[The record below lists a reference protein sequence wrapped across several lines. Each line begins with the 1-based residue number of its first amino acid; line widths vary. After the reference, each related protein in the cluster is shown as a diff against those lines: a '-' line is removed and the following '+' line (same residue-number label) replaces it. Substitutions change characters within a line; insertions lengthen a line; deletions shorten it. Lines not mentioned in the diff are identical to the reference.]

1 MATAGL
7 GRRDPNVAEVPQS
20 RTPGAWTKGLFS
32 LTCGAAV
39 RLHRPQAAM
48 NGDRTRIDPKSALGY
63 LVAGVAALIL
73 IQAVLFAP
81 RAEAISYSEFKA
93 LLRLGKV
100 SDVVLG
106 TEVITGTLAADGLEA
121 VLPRDTLEA
130 LRRTGAGPYRF
141 STARVDDPGLVAELE
156 AARVKY
162 TGRVENTWISTVL
175 SWIVPMLLFMAVWLF
190 VIRRTSGAAGG
201 LMTIGKSK
209 AKVYMQHSTGVTF
222 DDVAG
227 IDEARGELMEI
238 VDFLKAPERYQ
249 RLGGKIPKGV
259 LIVGAPGTGKTLLA
273 RAVAGEAGVPFF
285 SLTGSDF
292 VELFVGVGAARVRD
306 LFAQAQDRAPSIIF
320 IDELDALGKARGA
333 TPIVGGHDERE
344 QTLNQL
350 LAEMDGFDTQKGVI
364 LLAATN
370 RPEILDPALLRPGRF
385 DRQVVI
391 DRPDLRGREK
401 ILQVHTRKVKLAPGL
416 DLALVA
422 ARTPGFVG
430 ADLANVVNEAALRAA
445 RLGKAAVEMP
455 DFDEAIDR
463 VVAGLERKSR
473 VINPREKEIVAYHE
487 AGHAL
492 VAESRPHADRV
503 AKVSI
508 IPRGVAAL
516 GYTQQRPTEDR
527 YLMTRA
533 ELLDRLDVLLG
544 GRVAEELVFGDVS
557 TGAQDDLQ
565 RVTDIAR
572 HMVTRYGMGET
583 LGLAAFEPPRPAF
596 LPVPTS
602 GPREYSERTAEVIDA
617 EIQKLLEAAH
627 ERVRT
632 TLTAKRA
639 TLEALAK
646 RLIEQE
652 VVDRETLAALIAAVD
667 ERQSPGGT
675 TG

>member
-1 MATAGL
+1 MEPRHKVSVGY
-7 GRRDPNVAEVPQS
+7 VV
-20 RTPGAWTKGLFS
+20 
-32 LTCGAAV
+32 AAV
-39 RLHRPQAAM
+39 L
-48 NGDRTRIDPKSALGY
+48 AL
-63 LVAGVAALIL
+63 VL
-73 IQAVLFAP
+73 IQSILFAP
-81 RAEAISYSEFKA
+81 QAGNLSYSEFKT
-93 LLRLGKV
+93 LVKKGKV
-100 SDVVLG
+100 TELVVDKQ
-106 TEVITGTLAADGLEA
+106 TITGTLAAEGLEGL
-121 VLPRDTLEA
+121 LPKDKLEE
-130 LRRTGAGPYRF
+130 LKRYGGGAHRF
-141 STARVDDPGLVAELE
+141 VTARVDDPGLVAEL
-156 AARVKY
+156 AAANVKF
-162 TGRVENTWISTVL
+162 TGRVENAWLSALL
-175 SWIVPMLLFMAVWLF
+175 SWILPALLFVGVWVF
-190 VIRRTSGAAGG
+190 MMQRMSGAQGG
-201 LMTIGKSK
+201 MMAIGKSR
-209 AKVYMQHSTGVTF
+209 ARVYMQHTTGVTF

-273 RAVAGEAGVPFF
+273 KAVAGEAGVPFF
-285 SLTGSDF
+285 SLSGSDF
-292 VELFVGVGAARVRD
+292 VEMFVGVGAARVRD
-306 LFAQAQDRAPSIIF
+306 LFAQAQEKAPSIIF
-320 IDELDALGKARGA
+320 IDELDALGKARGVS
-333 TPIVGGHDERE
+333 PLVGGHDERE

-350 LAEMDGFDTQKGVI
+350 LAEMDGFDTRKGVI

-391 DRPDLRGREK
+391 DRPDVKGREK

-416 DLALVA
+416 DLSLVA

-445 RLGKAAVEMP
+445 REGKDAVEIT

-463 VVAGLERKSR
+463 VVAGLERRSR

-492 VAESRPHADRV
+492 VAESRPLADRV

-527 YLMTRA
+527 YLMTRM
-533 ELLDRLDVLLG
+533 ELLDRLDVFLG
-544 GRVAEELVFGDVS
+544 GRVAEEIVFGDVS

-565 RVTDIAR
+565 RATDIAR
-572 HMVTRYGMGET
+572 HMITRYGMSEA
-583 LGLAAFEPPRPAF
+583 LGLATFEPPRPVF
-596 LPVPTS
+596 LPVPTAA
-602 GPREYSERTAEVIDA
+602 PKEYSERTAEAIDA

-627 ERVRT
+627 GRVRE

-646 RLIEQE
+646 RLIEKE
-652 VVDRETLAALIAAVD
+652 IVDRAALVRLIAD
-667 ERQSPGGT
+667 
-675 TG
+675 TGAA

>member
-1 MATAGL
+1 MEL
-7 GRRDPNVAEVPQS
+7 KQQ
-20 RTPGAWTKGLFS
+20 KFS
-32 LTCGAAV
+32 
-39 RLHRPQAAM
+39 
-48 NGDRTRIDPKSALGY
+48 IGY
-63 LVAGVAALIL
+63 LVATVLALIL
-73 IQAVLFAP
+73 IQSLLFAP
-81 RAEAISYSEFKA
+81 HAETLSYSEFKT
-93 LLRLGKV
+93 LVKKGKV
-100 SDVVLG
+100 SDLVLDRQ
-106 TEVITGTLAADGLEA
+106 TITGSLAAEGLDGL
-121 VLPRDTLEA
+121 LPKEKIEELKRQ
-130 LRRTGAGPYRF
+130 GGGVHRF
-141 STARVDDPGLVAELE
+141 TTARVDDPGLVAELE
-156 AARVKY
+156 AANVKF

-175 SWIVPMLLFMAVWLF
+175 SWVLPTLLFMGVWLF
-190 VIRRTSGAAGG
+190 VMRRMSGAPNG
-201 LMTIGKSK
+201 LLAIGKSK
-209 AKVYMQHSTGVTF
+209 AKVYVQHSTGVTF

-227 IDEARGELMEI
+227 IDEARSELMEI

-273 RAVAGEAGVPFF
+273 KAVAGEAGVPFF
-285 SLTGSDF
+285 SLSGSDF
-292 VELFVGVGAARVRD
+292 VEMFVGVGAARVRD
-306 LFAQAQDRAPSIIF
+306 LFAQAQEKAPSIIF
-320 IDELDALGKARGA
+320 IDELDALGKARGVS
-333 TPIVGGHDERE
+333 TVVGGHDERE

-385 DRQVVI
+385 DRQVMI
-391 DRPDLRGREK
+391 DRPDIKGREK
-401 ILQVHTRKVKLAPGL
+401 ILQVHTRKVKLAAGL
-416 DLALVA
+416 DLSLIA

-430 ADLANVVNEAALRAA
+430 ADLANVANEAALRAA
-445 RLGKAAVEMP
+445 RQGKDAVDMT

-508 IPRGVAAL
+508 IPRGVMAL

-544 GRVAEELVFGDVS
+544 GRVAEELIFGDVS

-565 RVTDIAR
+565 RATDIAR
-572 HMVTRYGMGET
+572 HMITRYGMGEAI
-583 LGLAAFEPPRPAF
+583 GLATFESPRQAMF
-596 LPVPTS
+596 LPVPTG
-602 GPREYSERTAEVIDA
+602 GPREYSERTAEAIDA
-617 EIQKLLEAAH
+617 EIQTLLEAAH
-627 ERVRT
+627 GRVRQ

-646 RLIEQE
+646 RLIETE
-652 VVDRETLAALIAAVD
+652 VVDREALAKLIAD
-667 ERQSPGGT
+667 TGGV
-675 TG
+675 

>member
-1 MATAGL
+1 VEAK
-7 GRRDPNVAEVPQS
+7 Q
-20 RTPGAWTKGLFS
+20 TKFS
-32 LTCGAAV
+32 
-39 RLHRPQAAM
+39 
-48 NGDRTRIDPKSALGY
+48 IGY
-63 LVAGVAALIL
+63 LIATLIAIL
-73 IQAVLFAP
+73 LLQWLVFAP
-81 RAEAISYSEFKA
+81 HAENLSYSEFKT
-93 LLRLGKV
+93 LVKKGKV
-100 SDVVLG
+100 GDLVLDKQ
-106 TEVITGTLAADGLEA
+106 VITGTLAAEGLEGL
-121 VLPRDTLEA
+121 LPKEKIDELKRHGGGTH
-130 LRRTGAGPYRF
+130 RFTTG
-141 STARVDDPGLVAELE
+141 RVDDPGLVAELE
-156 AARVKY
+156 AANVKF
-162 TGRVENTWISTVL
+162 TGRVENTWLSALL
-175 SWIVPMLLFMAVWLF
+175 SWVLPAVVFMGVWVFVMRRMTGARGDLLAV
-190 VIRRTSGAAGG
+190 
-201 LMTIGKSK
+201 GKSK
-209 AKVYMQHSTGVTF
+209 AKVYVAHSTGVTF

-227 IDEARGELMEI
+227 IDEARSELMEI

-273 RAVAGEAGVPFF
+273 KAVAGEAGVPFL
-285 SLTGSDF
+285 SLTGSEF
-292 VELFVGVGAARVRD
+292 VEMFVGVGAARVRD
-306 LFAQAQDRAPSIIF
+306 LFAQAQEKAPSIIF
-320 IDELDALGKARGA
+320 IDELDALGKARGVS
-333 TPIVGGHDERE
+333 PVVGGHDERE

-391 DRPDLRGREK
+391 DRPDVKGREK
-401 ILQVHTRKVKLAPGL
+401 ILQVHTRKVKLSPGL
-416 DLALVA
+416 DLSVIA

-430 ADLANVVNEAALRAA
+430 ADLANAVNEAALRAA
-445 RLGKAAVEMP
+445 RQDKAAVDMT

-463 VVAGLERKSR
+463 QVAGLERKSR
-473 VINPREKEIVAYHE
+473 VINPKEKEIIAYHE

-544 GRVAEELVFGDVS
+544 GRVAEELIFGDVS

-565 RVTDIAR
+565 RATDIAR
-572 HMVTRYGMGET
+572 HMITRYGMSEA
-583 LGLAAFEPPRPAF
+583 LGLAAFEPPRQALF
-596 LPVPTS
+596 LPVAER
-602 GPREYSERTAEVIDA
+602 GPREYSERTAEAIDA

-627 ERVRT
+627 GRVRE

-646 RLIEQE
+646 CLIEKE
-652 VVDRETLAALIAAVD
+652 VVDREALAKLIAEHPTA
-667 ERQSPGGT
+667 ES
-675 TG
+675 